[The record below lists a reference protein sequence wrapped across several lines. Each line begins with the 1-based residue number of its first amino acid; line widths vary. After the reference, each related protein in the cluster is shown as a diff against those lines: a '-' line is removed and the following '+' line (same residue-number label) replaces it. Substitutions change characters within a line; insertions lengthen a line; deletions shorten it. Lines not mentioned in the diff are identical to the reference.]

1 MAPGEDSRD
10 GGGGEGGHDSPKA
23 VLAALAANLGI
34 AVAKIVGFVVTGSS
48 AMLAEA
54 VHSIAD
60 TTNQLLLLLGRRA
73 SRRRASA
80 EHPFGFGRERYFYGF
95 VVALLIFTI
104 GCVFALYEG
113 INKIVSPHPM
123 DSPLVAVVILAVAL
137 CLEGYSF
144 RTAIREAR
152 PLKGSASWWRFVHTA
167 TTPELPVLLLEDS
180 GALVGLVF
188 ALVGVGVSELTGNP
202 VWDGIG
208 SVAIGALLGVIA
220 VILIMEMKSLLIG
233 EGAGPELLASITG
246 ELAQGKIERVIHIRT
261 EYLSPDELLVA
272 AKIALTAGLP
282 LHEVARAIDEAE
294 SRVRSAVPHAR
305 LIYLEP
311 DLDRGSGNGSVASRS

>member
-1 MAPGEDSRD
+1 MAGEDSAR
-10 GGGGEGGHDSPKA
+10 A

-34 AVAKIVGFVVTGSS
+34 AVAKLVGFGFTGSS

-54 VHSIAD
+54 VHSLAD

-73 SRRRASA
+73 ARRRASA

-95 VVALLIFTI
+95 VVGLLIFAV
-104 GCVFALYEG
+104 GSLFALYEG
-113 INKIVSPHPM
+113 ISKIINPHPM
-123 DSPLVAVVILAVAL
+123 DSPLIAVAILVVAL

-144 RTAIREAR
+144 RTAISEAR
-152 PLKGSASWWRFVHTA
+152 PLKGAVSWWRFVRSA

-188 ALVGVGVSELTGNP
+188 ALAGVGLSALTGDP
-202 VWDGIG
+202 LWDGI
-208 SVAIGALLGVIA
+208 STVAIGLLLGVIA
-220 VILIMEMKSLLIG
+220 TVLIVEMKSLLIG
-233 EGAGPELLASITG
+233 EGASPALLRTIIG

-261 EYLSPDELLVA
+261 EYLSPNELLVA
-272 AKIALTAGLP
+272 AKIALQAGLP
-282 LHEVARAIDEAE
+282 LREVASAIDEAE
-294 SRVRSAVPHAR
+294 ARVRDQVPNVK

-311 DLDRGSGNGSVASRS
+311 DLDRSQTTA

>member
-1 MAPGEDSRD
+1 MAGEDSAR
-10 GGGGEGGHDSPKA
+10 A

-34 AVAKIVGFVVTGSS
+34 AVAKLVGFGFTGSS

-54 VHSIAD
+54 VHSLAD

-73 SRRRASA
+73 ARRRASA

-95 VVALLIFTI
+95 VVGLLIFAV
-104 GCVFALYEG
+104 GSLFALYEG
-113 INKIVSPHPM
+113 ISKIINPHPM
-123 DSPLVAVVILAVAL
+123 DSPLIAVAILVVAL

-144 RTAIREAR
+144 RTAISEAR
-152 PLKGSASWWRFVHTA
+152 PLKGAGSWWRFVRSA

-188 ALVGVGVSELTGNP
+188 ALAGVGLSALTGDP
-202 VWDGIG
+202 LWDGI
-208 SVAIGALLGVIA
+208 STVAIGLLLGVIA
-220 VILIMEMKSLLIG
+220 TVLIVEMKSLLIG
-233 EGAGPELLASITG
+233 EGANPALLRTIIG

-261 EYLSPDELLVA
+261 EYLSPNELLVA
-272 AKIALTAGLP
+272 AKIALQAGLP
-282 LHEVARAIDEAE
+282 LREVASAIDEAE
-294 SRVRSAVPHAR
+294 ARVRDQVPNAK

-311 DLDRGSGNGSVASRS
+311 DLDRSQTTA